1 MHVKLGR
8 QLRNP
13 NRTRLAHG
21 AKTHLLGKALGV
33 VARLHIRAGRPA
45 PAPGVATAVVRKPR
59 ARVASSVWS
68 R

>member
-33 VARLHIRAGRPA
+33 VARLHIRAGDALRRRRASPLPWFA
-45 PAPGVATAVVRKPR
+45 NRVRG
-59 ARVASSVWS
+59 
-68 R
+68 